1 MLIPVMPHL
10 PVENQLLRTLPE
22 AEFKR
27 LLPHLEVV
35 RLAQGK
41 TLYEAGAPMRH
52 AYFLLNGMVSLLAT
66 TEDGQTIEVAMIG
79 NEGAVGISLILR
91 VDQSPYKV
99 MVQLPAYAMR
109 IRADM
114 LRRGFSEAGQFQY
127 LLLRYTHTL
136 LAQISQSAA
145 CNRFHTVEQRLCRW
159 LLVSRD
165 RAKSDTLQLTQE
177 LLAHMLGSPR
187 TSVTMIAV
195 TLQKSGLIRYGR
207 GKITII
213 DLAGLEATSCE
224 CYRIVRDKIGKSL
237 IA

>member
-1 MLIPVMPHL
+1 
-10 PVENQLLRTLPE
+10 LRTLPG

-41 TLYEAGAPMRH
+41 TLYEADALIRH

-66 TEDGQTIEVAMIG
+66 TEDGQTVEVAMIG

-114 LRRGFSEAGQFQY
+114 LKREFSEAGQFQY

-195 TLQKSGLIRYGR
+195 TLQKAGLIRYGR